1 MKPYLLFLAFS
12 FSLSISAQQ
21 MTREKGKIYFEGKQ
35 ISLNEAQRKSLDVS
49 DRAYQQFKYCRE
61 TPTRQIQIGAA
72 VFGSVAII
80 SGIQTLGN
88 SNSGSGSSILI
99 GSTIMF
105 GGGSLMEFIH
115 RSNIQKGVDYYN
127 DDFLYREERERAEQR
142 RLEEVKRKQLEER
155 IAERNRIERFYATL
169 TERLNQ
175 PLESIE
181 GVYKSIDNGEQYE
194 YDIAILKSINDD
206 QFIGVVLESTDPSLT
221 IGDGLFSFTPTAQS
235 DLYFVRYQSKAGKL
249 FTNKTAQLSGAVLTM
264 GLKSFIKM
272 YPSEN
277 DQRQYTEINPLF
289 DWESSGSGVLVN
301 NEGIIVTN
309 NHVASGAKKIRVSFQ
324 NDSIEYNAIILSQN
338 EQTDVAILKIDD
350 ERFTSELKPVNWN
363 TSFNLGQKVFTLGY
377 PISDKMSSNVK
388 VVDGIVSGEN
398 GLNGDINYFQT
409 TLPVWY
415 GNSGGPCFNSKGEIL
430 GLATQILWDR
440 GEKVDNVAYIT
451 KTENILKLAGNL
463 IQEEDPVTEDKSLE
477 ELIDELIPY
486 SVFIKINY

>member
-12 FSLSISAQQ
+12 FSLTISAQQ
-21 MTREKGKIYFEGKQ
+21 MTCEKGKIYFEGKQ
-35 ISLNEAQRKSLDVS
+35 ISLNEAQRKSRDVS

-127 DDFLYREERERAEQR
+127 DDFLYRAERERAEQR

-221 IGDGLFSFTPTAQS
+221 IGDGLFNFTPTAQS

-289 DWESSGSGVLVN
+289 DWESSGSGVLLN

-463 IQEEDPVTEDKSLE
+463 IQEGNPVTEDKSLE